1 MAKHLQT
8 AASAKRYL
16 SIGEMAQK
24 VGVSIEVLRKWE
36 RDFPRVI
43 RPMRTK
49 GETRLYDHKQQEQVA
64 MVYRLLHV
72 EGMTIAGAQQRLRCG
87 QSREEQTQ
95 EVLER
100 LRGVRAQLMDVVHEL
115 EKVCEPQPAET
126 GASERQ

>member
-8 AASAKRYL
+8 ASAKKYL
-16 SIGEMAQK
+16 TIGEMAQK

-36 RDFPRVI
+36 RDFPKVI
-43 RPMRTK
+43 RPMRTQ
-49 GETRLYDHKQQEQVA
+49 GDTRLYDRKQQEQVA
-64 MVYRLLHV
+64 MVYRLLRE

-100 LRGVRAQLMDVVHEL
+100 LRNVRSQLADIAEEL
-115 EKVCEPQPAET
+115 RRVCEP
-126 GASERQ
+126 S